1 LPQSKSPLKGPLGV
15 ESVFSEQTK
24 GLGRAGRV
32 RGYRRPRVSGLHLLN
47 ILKIGSVRMSKCR
60 YCNSTSFG
68 HCSTSPS
75 KKHEHIEDE
84 KKCEFCGS
92 SSYGHCSTSPFGKH
106 RHGHGGNKCIW
117 CGSTSTGHCSTSPNG
132 VHEK

>member
-1 LPQSKSPLKGPLGV
+1 
-15 ESVFSEQTK
+15 
-24 GLGRAGRV
+24 
-32 RGYRRPRVSGLHLLN
+32 
-47 ILKIGSVRMSKCR
+47 MSKCR
-60 YCNSTSFG
+60 YCNSTSYG

-84 KKCEFCGS
+84 KKCEFCGT

-117 CGSTSTGHCSTSPNG
+117 CGSTSNGSGCIHSPTGK
-132 VHEK
+132 HEK